1 MRNYGLVL
9 LALLALIGITYISGV
24 DLGQV
29 IINYQEITFELTIL
43 TAIIYIALLYI
54 GIRMLSSLLDLPI
67 TIKALLKRRHQ
78 ASLKQNITNALKALE
93 EMNFSKAIKLLNQ
106 ISLRS
111 KRGVFL
117 NALTLQLEYLN
128 GIEGHTETL
137 IREFLPKNQN
147 EKSFIQLLVADYALR
162 HKNFLLAKEL
172 LIDTTHNKSS
182 NYLNFLTT
190 LYWIKLEDVEKAY
203 RCLISQTITDAKA
216 QNKIVY
222 LFFKEYGNEAN
233 IELEKVEI
241 LLKKVSRGFYD
252 DARSIGSLASLYAS
266 GGDHQKSFQLIKTF
280 INKKCSE
287 RLLLLM
293 NSVKINS
300 TEDKLSYLESRI
312 DSKSTPAL
320 FIELSRTCAEL
331 ELWGKARSYIDSSI
345 EMYPSKTA
353 LIISANLYLQ
363 QNNYQ
368 SSIKALAQANKAS
381 DKFSW

>member
-233 IELEKVEI
+233 IELEKVEL

-266 GGDHQKSFQLIKTF
+266 AGDHQKSYQLIKTF

-320 FIELSRTCAEL
+320 FIALSRTCAEL

>member
-29 IINYQEITFELTIL
+29 IISYQELTFELTIL

-78 ASLKQNITNALKALE
+78 ASLKQNIMNALKALE
-93 EMNFSKAIKLLNQ
+93 EMNFNKAIKLLNQ
-106 ISLRS
+106 VSLRS

-128 GIEGHTETL
+128 GIDGHTETL
-137 IREFLPKNQN
+137 IKEFLPKNQN
-147 EKSFIQLLVADYALR
+147 EKSFIQLLVADYALK
-162 HKNFLLAKEL
+162 HKNFSLAKEL
-172 LIDTTHNKSS
+172 LIDATHNTSS

-203 RCLISQTITDAKA
+203 KCLISQTITDTQA
-216 QNKIVY
+216 QNKIVR
-222 LFFKEYGNEAN
+222 LFFKRYANETN
-233 IELEKVEI
+233 IEIEKIEL
-241 LLKKVSRGFYD
+241 LLKKVTREFYD
-252 DARSIGSLASLYAS
+252 DARSLGSLVRLYTII
-266 GGDHQKSFQLIKTF
+266 GDHQKSYQLIKAF
-280 INKKCSE
+280 INKKSSE
-287 RLLLLM
+287 RLLLLLS
-293 NSVKINS
+293 SVKINS
-300 TEDKLSYLESRI
+300 IEDKLSYLESRI
-312 DSKSTPAL
+312 DSQSSPAL
-320 FIELSRTCAEL
+320 LIVLSQCCAEL

-345 EMYPSKTA
+345 EIYPSKTA
-353 LIISANLYLQ
+353 LIISANLFLR
-363 QNNYQ
+363 QNNYE

-381 DKFSW
+381 DRFEW